1 MLEHK
6 EMELISKSIGEFTQA
21 MKRLGKAAKIA
32 NRKIHRFVIQSARRK
47 PLIHKGKKP

>member
-6 EMELISKSIGEFTQA
+6 EMELISKSMGEF
-21 MKRLGKAAKIA
+21 KKSIKKLGKAAKVA
-32 NRKIHRFVIQSARRK
+32 NRKIRRFVVQSARRK